1 MATIAEGVE
10 FDTVAREWRCKWS
23 TEREKASL
31 VKAQKVLE
39 SVLQELKLVEG
50 VIKVDRV
57 VCGGCKDFKVRKSDC
72 KKKRK
77 R

>member
-23 TEREKASL
+23 TEGEKASL

-39 SVLQELKLVEG
+39 SVMPQLKTVEG
-50 VIKVDRV
+50 VIKVDRI
-57 VCGGCKDFKVRKSDC
+57 VCGGCKDFKVMKGDC
-72 KKKRK
+72 KKRK